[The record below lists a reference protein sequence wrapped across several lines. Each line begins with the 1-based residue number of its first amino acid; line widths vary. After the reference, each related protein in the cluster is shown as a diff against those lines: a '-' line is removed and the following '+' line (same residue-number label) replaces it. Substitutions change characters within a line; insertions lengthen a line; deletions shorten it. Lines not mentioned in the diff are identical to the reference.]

1 MYYVLSE
8 NVIMTGFHFR
18 ADAMLGLF
26 LTYLG
31 IWSLTRLFSF
41 DRVEKT
47 KQLILIKFFLFF
59 KPTFESIN
67 EFLK

>member
-8 NVIMTGFHFR
+8 NVKMTGFYFR

-41 DRVEKT
+41 NRVENRN
-47 KQLILIKFFLFF
+47 QLILINFFIFLDR
-59 KPTFESIN
+59 
-67 EFLK
+67 FLKVFSNF